1 MKEFFGK
8 FVVGSLP
15 GIAAS
20 VIAITATWFFFDAY
34 TEENKR
40 PCAQRPCFAQVT
52 TRVEQLEARMAKVE
66 AGQHPSTSKRFNSDD
81 ALAMELRM
89 IKCHNRDDWKT
100 CLLEERL
107 KYEKSRK

>member
-1 MKEFFGK
+1 MRASFGK

-20 VIAITATWFFFDAY
+20 IIAITVTWFFFDAY

-40 PCAQRPCFAQVT
+40 PCSQKPCFVQLS
-52 TRVEQLEARMAKVE
+52 TRVAQLETRLAKIE
-66 AGQHPSTSKRFNSDD
+66 ASQHPSTRKRFTSDD
-81 ALAMELRM
+81 AIAMELRM
-89 IKCHNRDDWKT
+89 IKCHNRVDWKT

-107 KYEKSRK
+107 KYERSKQ